1 MNESVICENN
11 LAQTQSSVGGED
23 DSGGAGGAPG
33 TATEIGA
40 GTTTATPG
48 AAGAAGTG
56 GGGNGGDATATA
68 ESGNTATAT
77 GGAGGAGG
85 AGTGGGTGDITVAN
99 TGDNYEDVSS
109 SAEVE
114 QVAEQENEACQGSNC
129 ENNLAQTQSTGG
141 GAAGGGGDGGD
152 AIATST
158 DGSTTTATGG
168 AGGAATGGA
177 GGDGEITV
185 ANIGNN
191 YEDVSSSAEVE
202 QVAEQENEDCEGSG
216 CENNLAQTQSTG
228 GGAGG
233 GANGGDATAIAD
245 DGRYCYCYWRC
256 WRYRRWWR

>member
-1 MNESVICENN
+1 M
-11 LAQTQSSVGGED
+11 LA
-23 DSGGAGGAPG
+23 AL
-33 TATEIGA
+33 
-40 GTTTATPG
+40 
-48 AAGAAGTG
+48 
-56 GGGNGGDATATA
+56 
-68 ESGNTATAT
+68 
-77 GGAGGAGG
+77 
-85 AGTGGGTGDITVAN
+85 VALVLAVVLAILLVTN
-99 TGDNYEDVSS
+99 TGNNYEDVES

-114 QVAEQENEACQGSNC
+114 QVAEQENEACQGSIC

-158 DGSTTTATGG
+158 GGSTTTATGG

-185 ANIGNN
+185 VNIGNN

-202 QVAEQENEDCEGSG
+202 QVAEQENEACEGSS
-216 CENNLAQTQSTG
+216 CENNLVQTQSTG

-245 DGRYCYCYWRC
+245 DGSTATATGGAGGTGGGGGDGGILMVNEGDNYEDVSSSAEIEQVAN
-256 WRYRRWWR
+256 RRTKPVKAQVV